1 MTRHFA
7 ELIENNK
14 EDVDVLCNWYKYERL
29 IHKDAEKRDEMKNK
43 LLRLHDEFVN
53 RSGYDHDE
61 TWLLEELV
69 KYYDKEYIPDD
80 IEIPEFYYVNIS
92 KLLSKR

>member
-1 MTRHFA
+1 MARHFA

-14 EDVDVLCNWYKYERL
+14 EDVDALCNWYKHECV
-29 IHKDAEKRDEMKNK
+29 IHKDKEKTEEMRDM
-43 LLRLHDEFVN
+43 LSRLHAEFVN
-53 RSGYDHDE
+53 KSGYDHDE

-69 KYYDKEYIPDD
+69 KYYDKENIPDD
-80 IEIPEFYYVNIS
+80 RKIPEFYYVNIS